1 MRLNKQLSICVGI
14 SFVMLTA
21 IANIKEGNVRE
32 RLSRSYSGLVTTNVS
47 PYSKDVSADSYDLT
61 SNEFKK
67 SYSLEDFIKFS
78 MSSGSSQGLHVKEDD
93 TRFSHLNIQQIVNRD
108 ELFSSKESLADYSLR
123 LNKLK
128 RMQKIAL
135 YIKDTY
141 SVPLNYSEQIVLSAF
156 VEAKKK
162 DLDPTLV
169 LSVIG
174 VESTFKQHAKSGAGA
189 IGLTQFIPK
198 YHQAKIAKL
207 KDQDVW
213 SIHGNIKVGTE
224 VLKEYMDL
232 SGGNIRSALQRY
244 NGSLGDPSLKYS
256 SKVLAKMTKFNN
268 IDKI

>member
-14 SFVMLTA
+14 SFLMLTA
-21 IANIKEGNVRE
+21 IANLKDGSVKD
-32 RLSRSYSGLVTTNVS
+32 RLSRSHSGLVTNVS
-47 PYSKDVSADSYDLT
+47 AYEKDVSADNYDLT

-67 SYSLEDFIKFS
+67 AYSLEEFIRFS
-78 MSSGSSQGLHVKEDD
+78 MSSGIPKGIHPKEED
-93 TRFSHLNIQQIVNRD
+93 TIFSHLNIQKIVNHD

-128 RMQKIAL
+128 KMQRLAL

-141 SVPLNYSEQIVLSAF
+141 RVPLNSSEQIVLSAF

-162 DLDPTLV
+162 NLDPTLV
-169 LSVIG
+169 LSIIG
-174 VESTFKQHAKSGAGA
+174 VESTFKQHARSGAGA

-198 YHQAKIAKL
+198 YHQEKIARL
-207 KDQDVW
+207 KNQDVW
-213 SIHGNIKVGTE
+213 SIHGNIKVGTD
-224 VLKEYMDL
+224 VLREYMDL

-244 NGSLGDPSLKYS
+244 NGSLGDTSLKYS
-256 SKVLAKMTKFNN
+256 TKVLAKMSKFNN